1 MAAFYAIKE
10 NELSFRVL
18 DGEAVIISST
28 TGYYYS
34 LNRSGTSLWTLLAE
48 GARDVG
54 SIATALAQHYGRDG
68 GGVAADV
75 SNVLAVLV
83 GEGLV
88 AQQAEGAPGAAPRP
102 LTDDQPYEAPRLVK
116 FDRLQ
121 RLMVCGE

>member
-1 MAAFYAIKE
+1 MAAVYAIKE

-34 LNRSGTSLWTLLAE
+34 LNRSGTSLWTVLADGGRDAESLAAVLAE
-48 GARDVG
+48 HYDRDAAGVG
-54 SIATALAQHYGRDG
+54 
-68 GGVAADV
+68 ADV
-75 SNVLAVLV
+75 RNVLAVLV
-83 GEGLV
+83 AEGLV
-88 AQQAEGAPGAAPRP
+88 AQQAEGATAASHAA
-102 LTDDQPYEAPRLVK
+102 LTDDQPYEAPQLVK